1 MHKHCAELF
10 ACPRADLSL
19 RVQDILGF
27 INFYRFL
34 KIFYTLSDTER
45 QFVKYN
51 DTEDD
56 LLQAIDGT
64 VGQGFTAG
72 IWKKCYYRRNDK

>member
-1 MHKHCAELF
+1 M
-10 ACPRADLSL
+10 LSSL
-19 RVQDILGF
+19 PAPEQIYHSRVQDILGF

-34 KIFYTLSDTER
+34 KIFYTLSDRER

-72 IWKKCYYRRNDK
+72 IWKKCYYRRNNK